1 MQYHFHRRD
10 LLIGLSSFLVAC
22 PLLPQ
27 VGAFKESIRP
37 GYAAGSKVHAF
48 QSWSFIYSFAM
59 GNATGMQR
67 ASQRLRQSGLP
78 VLRELHQA
86 GATTRL
92 EPKATLTQSGIQAY
106 AMHWHITGKPTGK
119 KPPQIVTMPGAQGT
133 APELWHGAAAKV
145 AQSTGLSPQRVEEGH
160 GAWYGLCSILTG
172 LDAEATTLGKHAFAL
187 RVLQEQVSAGEKV
200 DWFDPLRPPEETI
213 ADTDFALA
221 LIADD
226 IDRVRAEQAII
237 LYLTFLAN
245 HGDRPGVMAELE
257 KEVDLAESNA
267 TEWLASHRQPTP
279 ADFGVTYKV
288 PSPELVQEALKEQL
302 GVAGSAVQLARGI
315 ATGDLPKTL
324 EGLAGLAPKD
334 TKLKVVAD
342 GIAAVSKGDI
352 KGTLSAVAE
361 LGGPNTKVGMV
372 AARMESAASLLSL
385 LP

>member
-1 MQYHFHRRD
+1 MLPPLNRRN
-10 LLIGLSSFLVAC
+10 LLLGLSSLLVAC

-37 GYAAGSKVHAF
+37 GYSPGSKVHAF
-48 QSWSFIYSFAM
+48 QSWSFIYAFAM
-59 GNATGMQR
+59 GNAVGMQR
-67 ASQRLRQSGLP
+67 ACQRLKLAGLP
-78 VLRELHQA
+78 VLRELIQA
-86 GATTRL
+86 GASPRL
-92 EPKATLTQSGIQAY
+92 EPRATPTQSGIQAY
-106 AMHWHITGKPTGK
+106 SMDWQVTPRPTSK
-119 KPPQIVTMPGAQGT
+119 KPPQTVIIPGTQGT

-145 AQSTGLSPQRVEEGH
+145 AQGTGLSPQRVEEGH
-160 GAWYGLCSILTG
+160 GAWYGLCGILTG

-200 DWFDPLRPPEETI
+200 DWFDPLRAPAETI

-226 IDRVRAEQAII
+226 IDRVRAEQATI

-245 HGDRPGVMAELE
+245 HADRPAAMAELE
-257 KEVDLAESNA
+257 KEVALAEANA
-267 TEWLASHRQPTP
+267 NEWLATHRQPTP
-279 ADFGVTYKV
+279 ADFGVTYQV
-288 PSPELVQEALKEQL
+288 PSPELVQAALKEQL

-334 TKLKVVAD
+334 TKLKAVAD

-352 KGTLSAVAE
+352 QGTLSAVAE
-361 LGGPNTKVGMV
+361 LGGPNTKVGKV
-372 AARMESAASLLSL
+372 AARMESAASVLSL